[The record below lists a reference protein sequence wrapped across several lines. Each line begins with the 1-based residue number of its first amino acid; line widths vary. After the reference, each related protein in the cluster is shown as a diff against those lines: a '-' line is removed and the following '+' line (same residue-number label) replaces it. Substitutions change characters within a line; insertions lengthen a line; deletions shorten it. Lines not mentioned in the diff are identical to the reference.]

1 MIKLA
6 ALNALERRY
15 RKRIRQMYYEMDKVM
30 NEVPKSA
37 WSDVAPN
44 FHRYI
49 SMEEVKL
56 DWIEKRKKNY
66 GKR

>member
-1 MIKLA
+1 MVTYK
-6 ALNALERRY
+6 ALTQLEKRY
-15 RKRIRQMYYEMDKVM
+15 KKRIRQMYYELEKVM

-49 SMEEVKL
+49 SREEVKL
-56 DWIEKRKKNY
+56 DWIETRKKNY
-66 GKR
+66 VKR